1 VTNTVRRV
9 STDRRCGE
17 RIRDTN
23 ASFRMAFRSA
33 EYVMAAACLHL
44 AGSGAW
50 GDDFMA
56 GMGMTWFMTLS
67 IMRSSS
73 LSPFDTHCSIFV
85 ILMVSEVMEY
95 RVVACAGTVMLLP
108 RRGNNGCNSKIIVVD
123 RRSSH
128 SQMTRRMALTVFW
141 SSRFGASR
149 ALKVS
154 LIQGPDSMRRVWL

>member
-1 VTNTVRRV
+1 VRL
-9 STDRRCGE
+9 SSRR
-17 RIRDTN
+17 
-23 ASFRMAFRSA
+23 F
-33 EYVMAAACLHL
+33 AAHQILWQLLLLHW

-50 GDDFMA
+50 VDEFTA
-56 GMGMTWFMTLS
+56 GMGIAWALTLNDS
-67 IMRSSS
+67 VRVSS

-154 LIQGPDSMRRVWL
+154 LIRGPDSMRRVWL